1 MKKQRGFLSKGIF
14 VFLLVI
20 ATTGMAYFSWQSNSN
35 KVVKFPEEIE
45 SYLFWRAKDLTD
57 FTLVGAG
64 NKTLGLDDLKGKWSF
79 IFFGYTHCPDICPVT
94 LDVMGKAF
102 RLLKNTPAVSSDIQG
117 VFISVDPKRDTP
129 EQLKNYVSYFNSEFL
144 GVTGSKAQLDAFTR
158 QIGVLYTLHTEK
170 SQEDYVV
177 SHNSTIFLID
187 PQGRLY
193 GRFPQPQ
200 LSREIANTFIKIR
213 EFYNKQTEKRWFFF

>member
-1 MKKQRGFLSKGIF
+1 MRKQRGFLSKGIF
-14 VFLLVI
+14 AFLLVI
-20 ATTGMAYFSWQSNSN
+20 AMTGMAYFSWQLNSN

-94 LDVMGKAF
+94 MDVMGKSF
-102 RLLKNTPAVSSDIQG
+102 RLLKKTPAVSSDIQG
-117 VFISVDPKRDTP
+117 IFISVDPQRDTP
-129 EQLKNYVSYFNSEFL
+129 KQLKEYVSYFSPEFL
-144 GVTGSKAQLDAFTR
+144 GVTGNKAQLDAFTR

-193 GRFPQPQ
+193 GRFPPPHYP
-200 LSREIANTFIKIR
+200 REIANTFIKVR
-213 EFYNKQTEKRWFFF
+213 AFYNERTKKRWFFF